1 MEALATALTACS
13 TADVKKTT
21 LVEVSPT
28 VLTIIMEDFME
39 IVTATRAAIT
49 PLPSNW
55 GYAEII
61 VRGSFHSSLAITA
74 ARAKKSA
81 LGEENGQ
88 GGFRTR
94 IPIMAT
100 VEVRG
105 TVTGKH

>member
-49 PLPSNW
+49 PLPSN
-55 GYAEII
+55 
-61 VRGSFHSSLAITA
+61 
-74 ARAKKSA
+74 
-81 LGEENGQ
+81 
-88 GGFRTR
+88 
-94 IPIMAT
+94 
-100 VEVRG
+100 
-105 TVTGKH
+105 